1 MGQSL
6 MGRAPKYVQ
15 GFIDRHG
22 KSRFYFRRRG
32 FKSAPLPGLPWSPEF
47 MAAYEA
53 ALAGQPWEAR
63 TARVKPGTMRALA
76 ISYYNS
82 VAFRQMKASTQGVYR
97 NIADRFLEETDKEGR
112 KLGDKGAAT
121 LQREHV
127 VKLMAA
133 RAEKPDS
140 ANGLRKVL
148 RALMQHAV
156 EIGLRAEDPT
166 RDVRPVKSKNKF
178 GFHRWTEQE
187 IAQFESAHP
196 IGTKARLAMALG
208 LYFGQ
213 ARQDVLR

>member
-1 MGQSL
+1 
-6 MGRAPKYVQ
+6 
-15 GFIDRHG
+15 
-22 KSRFYFRRRG
+22 
-32 FKSAPLPGLPWSPEF
+32 
-47 MAAYEA
+47 
-53 ALAGQPWEAR
+53 
-63 TARVKPGTMRALA
+63 
-76 ISYYNS
+76 
-82 VAFRQMKASTQGVYR
+82 MKASTQGVYR